1 MKVLWRNQME
11 GFMTEPS
18 TLKNILDAAKR
29 EFLEKGFA
37 RASLRKIVR
46 DAGVTTGAF
55 YGYFE
60 NLLTKVHLWFM
71 I

>member
-1 MKVLWRNQME
+1 
-11 GFMTEPS
+11 MTEPS

-55 YGYFE
+55 YA
-60 NLLTKVHLWFM
+60 TV
-71 I
+71 